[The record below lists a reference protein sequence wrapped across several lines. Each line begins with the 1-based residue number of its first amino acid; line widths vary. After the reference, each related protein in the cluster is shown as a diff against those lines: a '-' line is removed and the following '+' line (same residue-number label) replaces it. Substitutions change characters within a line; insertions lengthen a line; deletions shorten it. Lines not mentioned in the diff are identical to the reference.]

1 MFGNGS
7 TAVALQGGQTLGATA
22 AGPFPANHVT
32 LATPGDF
39 VIAHY
44 DIKFIVSPMPPRTT
58 ARRAVAAPKPP
69 FRVQLMIDHTL
80 TYFRE
85 TTLGVRQYSFETGR
99 LDIIDRWLEHERL
112 DLAALVARDGV
123 QGIVAAVHRPEL
135 EAKLAALPIPVINV
149 SNTMPVPRLPV
160 VTQDDHA
167 VGRMAAAHLCEARCR
182 QFAFWG
188 QHRALYSMERLAG
201 FRETIAQVG
210 GRVEVMHMLPRY
222 GRLEYNRILR
232 WLARQTPPLGV
243 FAVLDDFALMV
254 LRAARELGLRV
265 PDDVAVLGAGDDD
278 FLVGFERVP
287 LSSVK
292 LPARKIGYEAGAAL
306 DRRIAHPDV
315 PAPRVRLDPIG
326 VNPRQSTDTIF
337 AQDEVVVKA
346 LRYIRANAAR
356 SPYIADIAKFA
367 GVARTTLQMRFLSVV
382 GHTML
387 DEIQRVRIQLAKDL
401 LCTSDLSLELI
412 AERCGF
418 GNSQRFSVLFRQL
431 TGLPPSRYR
440 RASR

>member
-1 MFGNGS
+1 
-7 TAVALQGGQTLGATA
+7 
-22 AGPFPANHVT
+22 
-32 LATPGDF
+32 
-39 VIAHY
+39 
-44 DIKFIVSPMPPRTT
+44 MPPKRP
-58 ARRAVAAPKPP
+58 ARRAAAAPKPP

-80 TYFRE
+80 TYFRDV
-85 TTLGVRQYSFETGR
+85 TLGVRQYGFETGR

-112 DLAALVARDGV
+112 DLPALVARDGV
-123 QGIVAAVHRPEL
+123 QGIVAAAHRPEQ

-149 SNTMPVPRLPV
+149 SNTMPLPRLPV

-167 VGRMAAAHLCEARCR
+167 VGRIAAAHLCEAHCR

-201 FRETIAQVG
+201 FQETVAGVG
-210 GRVEVMHMLPRY
+210 GRVEVMHMVYRY
-222 GRLEYNRILR
+222 GRVEYNRILR
-232 WLARQTPPLGV
+232 WLRRQTFPLGV

-278 FLVGFERVP
+278 FLVGLERVP

-292 LPARKIGYEAGAAL
+292 LPARKIGYEAGAAI
-306 DRRIAHPDV
+306 DRLIARQTPV
-315 PAPRVRLDPIG
+315 PRHIRLDPVGI
-326 VNPRQSTDTIF
+326 NARQSTDTIF
-337 AQDEVVVKA
+337 ARDEVVVKA

-356 SPYIADIAKFA
+356 SPYIADIAKAA
-367 GVARTTLQMRFLSVV
+367 GVARTTLQMRFQAVV

-401 LCTSDLSLELI
+401 LRTSDLSLELI

-440 RASR
+440 RTSR